1 MDVSIFRE
9 SNEAFIKQTVVG
21 GCEHITVV
29 WVATLFFVRN
39 RPRFDMACYE
49 QAVVSNH
56 REWAEWALLQQFLTI
71 LLLSVPSS
79 LDICNLFF
87 DLLFCL
93 YCLSLQLALSVGKYS
108 R

>member
-1 MDVSIFRE
+1 MNVSVFRK

-29 WVATLFFVRN
+29 WVGTLFFVRN

-56 REWAEWALLQQFLTI
+56 REWAEWALFQQFLTI

-79 LDICNLFF
+79 LDSFNFFFNLVFS
-87 DLLFCL
+87 LF
-93 YCLSLQLALSVGKYS
+93 
-108 R
+108 